1 MNLRA
6 RKVGFSLGAISSHK
20 LERCL
25 RTHAQPAALPIESDD
40 VSKITFGQPEK
51 ESAAAQIDIRTRCA
65 AVHYSMYRANRNIH
79 DPQRS

>member
-6 RKVGFSLGAISSHK
+6 RKVGFSLVAISSNK

-25 RTHAQPAALPIESDD
+25 RTHAQPPASPIESDD

-51 ESAAAQIDIRTRCA
+51 ESAAAQIDMRCA
-65 AVHYSMYRANRNIH
+65 AVHYSMYRANRKIH
-79 DPQRS
+79 DPKRS

>member
-6 RKVGFSLGAISSHK
+6 MKVGFSLGAISSDK

-25 RTHAQPAALPIESDD
+25 RTHAQPPALPIESDD
-40 VSKITFGQPEK
+40 VSKITFGQPQK
-51 ESAAAQIDIRTRCA
+51 ESAAAQIDIRARCA
-65 AVHYSMYRANRNIH
+65 AVHYSMYRANRKIH